1 MSNRCASP
9 AFFVANCVLAATVLV
24 GCGGES
30 PTVPRNDAEPSF
42 YNIWPAAVGNH
53 WTYEVVTVDLPGSY
67 TLYPTAEEVPPLP
80 SMNELYSTLTVK
92 RVYNDPEVYRGTYHL
107 RFSEDISPSAEIV
120 ALRLNNQM
128 VDIAGHPYPPSPL
141 WLGQVWMR
149 SATRIAYNVAGFVG
163 WVHLEGAL
171 APGHE
176 FSVELP
182 SITTME
188 LTARVWRTF
197 RYSVLDIAYSNCI
210 ECFYVLDEGVQRE
223 GTAYET
229 EGYYRKYTY
238 GVVVYAPELGPVY
251 FHEMNMPSRGVW
263 NNRAATLSA
272 FANEGAPPAAV
283 AEHP

>member
-1 MSNRCASP
+1 
-9 AFFVANCVLAATVLV
+9 
-24 GCGGES
+24 
-30 PTVPRNDAEPSF
+30 
-42 YNIWPAAVGNH
+42 
-53 WTYEVVTVDLPGSY
+53 
-67 TLYPTAEEVPPLP
+67 
-80 SMNELYSTLTVK
+80 
-92 RVYNDPEVYRGTYHL
+92 
-107 RFSEDISPSAEIV
+107 
-120 ALRLNNQM
+120 
-128 VDIAGHPYPPSPL
+128 
-141 WLGQVWMR
+141 
-149 SATRIAYNVAGFVG
+149 
-163 WVHLEGAL
+163 
-171 APGHE
+171 
-176 FSVELP
+176 
-182 SITTME
+182 ME